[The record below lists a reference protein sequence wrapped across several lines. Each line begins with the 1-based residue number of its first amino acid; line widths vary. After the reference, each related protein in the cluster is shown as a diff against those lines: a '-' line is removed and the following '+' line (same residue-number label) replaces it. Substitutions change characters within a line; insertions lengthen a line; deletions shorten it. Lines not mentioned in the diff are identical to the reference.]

1 MTTVFSTSNVPAR
14 RLKPR
19 AVESF
24 MARETLLKAFAN
36 RRPVTIPDSTKG
48 GNWTV
53 CGVINTLQH
62 EDGSGYSY
70 LVTLSQQPGVRY
82 YVRTI

>member
-1 MTTVFSTSNVPAR
+1 MNIVVSTSNVPAR
-14 RLKPR
+14 RPKPR

-24 MARETLLKAFAN
+24 MARETLLKGFAD
-36 RRPVTIPDSTKG
+36 RRPITIPDSTKG

-53 CGVINTLQH
+53 CGTVNTLTH

-70 LVTLSQQPGVRY
+70 LVTLMEQPGVRY